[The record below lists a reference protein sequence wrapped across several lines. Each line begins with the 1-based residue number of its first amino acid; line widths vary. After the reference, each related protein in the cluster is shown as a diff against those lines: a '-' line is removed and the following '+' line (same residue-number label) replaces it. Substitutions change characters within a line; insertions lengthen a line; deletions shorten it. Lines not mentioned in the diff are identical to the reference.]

1 MEARR
6 MSLVPPKTLRDYSYS
21 FLAARRAILLPDKRY
36 FFYLLDRIRQA
47 RFAIHAA
54 VFIVDVHPSHGG
66 TGARRILSELSYANW
81 LGLDVRVIVGRSAKT
96 RAIDVVDHLSFRTLR
111 DAGVPVRIA
120 KPVGR
125 RSSLHS
131 KYVIIDGEEVILGS
145 HNWAFFDLFN
155 SRQTS
160 IAIESNDLAKRM
172 QRRFEE
178 LWDNSY
184 EEFP

>member
-1 MEARR
+1 
-6 MSLVPPKTLRDYSYS
+6 MSRGTGKTQKDYGYS
-21 FLAARRAILLPDKRY
+21 FLEARSATLLLDKQY

-47 RFAIHAA
+47 RFAIYAA
-54 VFIVDVHPSHGG
+54 IFIVDVHPARGG
-66 TGARRILSELSYANW
+66 TGPRQILDELSYANW

-96 RAIDVVDHLSFRTLR
+96 SAIDVMDHLSFRYLR
-111 DAGVPVRIA
+111 AAGVPVRVA

-160 IAIESNDLAKRM
+160 LAVESRDLAKRM
-172 QRRFEE
+172 QRRFDE
-178 LWDNSY
+178 LWGNSY